1 MDYSNFIAGLI
12 LIVLGFLVV
21 KFPMLIAGYNTM
33 PKEKRDKVDI
43 AGLSRMMR
51 RWLIGLGIC
60 ETIGGVLLDKFAPYG
75 VKEAFSVIFLL
86 GGLMIMMLKAQ
97 KYEP

>member
-1 MDYSNFIAGLI
+1 MNYSDFIAGLI
-12 LIVLGFLVV
+12 LVVVGFLVV

-43 AGLSRMMR
+43 GGLSRMMR
-51 RWLIGLGIC
+51 RWFICIGIC
-60 ETIGGVLLDKFAPYG
+60 QMVGVALLNKLALYG

-86 GGLMIMMLKAQ
+86 GGCMIVVVKAQ
-97 KYEP
+97 KYNP

>member
-1 MDYSNFIAGLI
+1 MDYSAFIAGLL
-12 LIVLGFLVV
+12 LIIIGFLVV

-51 RWLIGLGIC
+51 RWFIGIGIC
-60 ETIGGVLLDKFAPYG
+60 QIIGVALLNKQSLYG
-75 VKEAFSVIFLL
+75 IKEAFSAIFLL
-86 GGLMIMMLKAQ
+86 VGIMIVFVKAQ
-97 KYEP
+97 KYNP